1 MFILRTLAA
10 VVLSFAASLSFAA
23 VDINKAS
30 QAELES
36 IKGIGPAVSER
47 MLAER
52 GKQSFAD
59 WSDLQTR
66 VKGVGPGNA
75 AKFSAA
81 GLTVNGK
88 PFEAAPAAEKAAA
101 KEPKPARAAR
111 AEKAAEKK

>member
-1 MFILRTLAA
+1 MFILRTLVAT
-10 VVLSFAASLSFAA
+10 VLSLAAALAFAA

-36 IKGIGPAVSER
+36 IKGIGPTVSER

-52 GKQSFAD
+52 SKKSFSD

-66 VKGVGPGNA
+66 VKGVGAGNA

-88 PFEAAPAAEKAAA
+88 TFVAEAAPAKAEKAPKA
-101 KEPKPARAAR
+101 EKPA
-111 AEKAAEKK
+111 KPAAEKK

>member
-1 MFILRTLAA
+1 MFILRTLVAA
-10 VVLSFAASLSFAA
+10 VLSLSAALAFAA

-36 IKGIGPAVSER
+36 VKGIGPTVSER

-52 GKQSFAD
+52 SKKSFAD

-66 VKGVGPGNA
+66 VKGVGAGNA

-88 PFEAAPAAEKAAA
+88 AFVAETAPAKAEKAPKAEKPAKPAAEK
-101 KEPKPARAAR
+101 K
-111 AEKAAEKK
+111 

>member
-1 MFILRTLAA
+1 MFILRTLVATVLSLAAA
-10 VVLSFAASLSFAA
+10 VAFAA

-36 IKGIGPAVSER
+36 IKGIGPSVSER
-47 MLAER
+47 MMAER
-52 GKQSFAD
+52 SKKAFAD

-66 VKGVGPGNA
+66 VKGVGAGNA

-88 PFEAAPAAEKAAA
+88 PFSADAAPAAKATKAPKA
-101 KEPKPARAAR
+101 DKPA
-111 AEKAAEKK
+111 KPVAEKK